1 MTRVSGPGESAGPS
15 LNVPP
20 AQFDQ
25 PRPVPDRPG
34 PGRQPRPLTLQDSSS
49 HGGHCD
55 CLYRPRKLSVSV
67 ADHIFKFTLNQ
78 TRKHLHRRVGPAACS
93 AVTSHSP
100 VSSNIAF
107 LSILNSFKERT
118 WID

>member
-49 HGGHCD
+49 HGGHRD

-67 ADHIFKFTLNQ
+67 ADHIFKVT
-78 TRKHLHRRVGPAACS
+78 TRRGSIYIAGWARP
-93 AVTSHSP
+93 P
-100 VSSNIAF
+100 VPQSRLTA
-107 LSILNSFKERT
+107 L
-118 WID
+118 